1 MSAEDKPNADA
12 VAAEARQV
20 LEAVARIAAEGGQPT
35 LTAVRRSVQD
45 FISFRLSEFVSYL
58 DRFGLLE
65 FRRADGTVAVTDSGR
80 EAIEGIAEALVGSV
94 REHFGERV
102 GGALHV
108 PPPAAGPEEGATDA
122 EASIPSPPPEEHP
135 DEEIAAA
142 PAAAE
147 KEPSV
152 SYEDQY
158 ERGEA
163 LGTGGLAVVYKAR
176 QVSLDRSVV
185 IKEFRDIFQYF
196 TQEQRALIVN
206 RLGEVVCSQG
216 GLSHPHI
223 VRVLDFD
230 PHGLHPIVVVEHQSG
245 GNLRDRM
252 SSGDRMPVGL
262 AVQYFLQ
269 IAEALR
275 YAHSGGT
282 VHRNLKPENVLLD
295 AMGNAV
301 VSDFGLTR
309 IVERDDDNIRQVY
322 VGVGTVAYLAPEQYQ
337 DARNASVQG
346 DIYSLGIMLYE
357 MLTGKLPGR
366 RSPMP
371 SAYYDDVPAE
381 LDDVFDKMT
390 MDFLDVRYASMEDVL
405 ADMYGSEEIM
415 STLDRKAPVLF
426 TGGGAAAGDEAAADS
441 GPAETVAEIPAA
453 MPTNGASKEAAGG
466 DEAEEEAE
474 AEAAPADEPEAEAEA
489 AEETDDDSAAEAA
502 GDDAGGDEAEEASDD
517 DGGDGGGVSARLDDL
532 AGDLFGD

>member
-1 MSAEDKPNADA
+1 MSASERPTAQA
-12 VAAEARQV
+12 IATQARQV
-20 LEAVARIAAEGGQPT
+20 LEAVARITDEGGQPT
-35 LTAVRRSVQD
+35 LTAVRRSVQE

-65 FRRADGTVAVTDSGR
+65 FRRSDGTVAVTPG
-80 EAIEGIAEALVGSV
+80 GHEALKSSGEGLISTVV
-94 REHFGERV
+94 EHFGDRV
-102 GGALHV
+102 DSPGAPV
-108 PPPAAGPEEGATDA
+108 PATATDVADAPAAPDTHEEVVAATPVPDA
-122 EASIPSPPPEEHP
+122 H
-135 DEEIAAA
+135 EEIAAA
-142 PAAAE
+142 PAAAQ

-176 QVSLDRSVV
+176 QISLDRTVV
-185 IKEFRDIFQYF
+185 VKEFRDIFQYF
-196 TQEQRALIVN
+196 TQDQRALIVH
-206 RLGEVVCSQG
+206 RLGEVVCAQAR
-216 GLSHPHI
+216 LSHPHV

-230 PHGLHPIVVVEHQSG
+230 PHGLHPLVVVEHQVG

-252 SSGDRMPVGL
+252 NSGDRMPVAL
-262 AVQYFLQ
+262 AIQYFLQ

-275 YAHSGGT
+275 YAHANGT

-295 AMGNAV
+295 SIGNAV
-301 VSDFGLTR
+301 VTDFGLTR
-309 IVERDDDNIRQVY
+309 IVEPDDDSIRQVY

-371 SAYYDDVPAE
+371 SAYYEDVPAE

-390 MDFLDVRYASMEDVL
+390 MDFLDVRYDSMAAVL
-405 ADMYGSEEIM
+405 ADVYAADDITALLE
-415 STLDRKAPVLF
+415 RKAPVLF
-426 TGGGAAAGDEAAADS
+426 TGGDAAT
-441 GPAETVAEIPAA
+441 GPAKTVAEIPAA
-453 MPTNGASKEAAGG
+453 KPINGASSDAADGGAGEDVEAAADDGSG
-466 DEAEEEAE
+466 DEAGGESASADDVPAE
-474 AEAAPADEPEAEAEA
+474 AEAAPEEAVASDA
-489 AEETDDDSAAEAA
+489 
-502 GDDAGGDEAEEASDD
+502 DAGADASDD
-517 DGGDGGGVSARLDDL
+517 DGGSVSARLDDL